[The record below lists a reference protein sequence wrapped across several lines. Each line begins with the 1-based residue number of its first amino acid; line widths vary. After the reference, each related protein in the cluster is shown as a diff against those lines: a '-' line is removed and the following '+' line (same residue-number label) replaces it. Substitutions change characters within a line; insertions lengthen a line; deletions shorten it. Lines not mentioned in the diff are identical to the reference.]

1 MYLLLSKNNPYL
13 EELNKSPQDQN
24 FQKDFE
30 GMEIDLKN
38 RFKTKEIDIK
48 GNFVTKNFSDNN
60 SDEGDTS
67 NDDSLSLISSKLQS
81 SHIGIN
87 EEEIEIKK
95 KNKIKKQLKY
105 YIHILNIIS
114 SITIIISE
122 LFSQIEN
129 NKYYFENKY
138 KRRIGALIINLFDF
152 QNPDKNYA
160 WEQLFNDSNIN
171 LTLLTEKKGN
181 HLPTLITHY
190 ISNNLS
196 YKQVTNKDIL
206 ETNNITLELYS
217 LESVYYYKKIKVP
230 LTLSD
235 SCNKLRYIILT
246 ISFISMFFLCAS
258 RYLSFYREN
267 KILQNNSTPFYKSIY
282 CLILFFEVIF
292 LLIFQYPYLNYILII
307 KQLDRIM
314 ILPLSS
320 LLSALSTFRFIYF
333 FQLIN
338 SFSIY
343 DSSLSEKILDK
354 FYLSPNIIFTM
365 KSYQKS
371 NPFISLIILF
381 LISWISFAL
390 SIRIFEMHYWETYK
404 VILQDWSFI
413 WNSLWCIFVSMTT
426 VGYGD
431 FYPRTHFG
439 RIIIIFSCAVGI
451 YFISIMMV
459 FLTKKS
465 LLNENETKSYK
476 LITRIKIR
484 NELKD
489 IYSNIIYHCIKIVN
503 IQKKFFNDNISQKK
517 YDIDYNFE
525 RRNVV
530 LNIEKKKYLSEKIKS
545 FDIIPTKDQLYD
557 IAERIIDDIK
567 AINNEVK
574 LLQQLNNSMVGYTDT
589 QVVMIKYLKKCIQN
603 TRLMLDLIEKKPK
616 AFGELADFNKKNIM
630 ESMDKIY
637 NEHKKESIN
646 IDNLKINNNLKLDKL
661 FEDNEIINPNL
672 GHYDEFFAK
681 ELAKYNVTQDEYKQ
695 HFYSLFFKGPGFGS
709 VKHNS
714 LKTMKTI
721 KQMKELKKKIDSE
734 YMQRRN
740 YTHENSL
747 GGITNDLK

>member
-1 MYLLLSKNNPYL
+1 MYLLLTKTNPYL
-13 EELNKSPQDQN
+13 EEITKSPQDQN

-38 RFKTKEIDIK
+38 RFKRKNIDLK
-48 GNFVTKNFSDNN
+48 DNFMSNNFSEIN
-60 SDEGDTS
+60 SEEGDTS
-67 NDDSLSLISSKLQS
+67 NDDSLSLISSKLKT

-87 EEEIEIKK
+87 EEEIERKK
-95 KNKIKKQLKY
+95 KDKIKNQLKY
-105 YIHILNIIS
+105 YIHILNILS
-114 SITIIISE
+114 SIIIIISQFCSH
-122 LFSQIEN
+122 LEN
-129 NKYYFENKY
+129 NKYYFDNKY
-138 KRRIGALIINLFDF
+138 KRRIGALIVNLFNF
-152 QNPDKNYA
+152 QEPDKNYA
-160 WEQLFNDSNIN
+160 WKEFFNDSNLN
-171 LTLLTEKKGN
+171 LSLLFEKNGN
-181 HLPTLITHY
+181 NLPTLITHY
-190 ISNNLS
+190 ISNNFS
-196 YKQVTNKDIL
+196 YSKIRNKDIL
-206 ETNNITLELYS
+206 KTYNITPDLYS
-217 LESVYYYKKIKVP
+217 IKYVDHYKKIKIP

-235 SCNKLRYIILT
+235 SCNKLRYLILT
-246 ISFISMFFLCAS
+246 ESFISIFFLCAS

-267 KILQNNSTPFYKSIY
+267 KIIKNNSTPFYKSIY

-292 LLIFQYPYLNYILII
+292 LLIFQYPYLNYILILH
-307 KQLDRIM
+307 QLDRIM

-320 LLSALSTFRFIYF
+320 LLSALSTFRLIYF

-381 LISWISFAL
+381 LIALVSFAL

-404 VILQDWSFI
+404 IITQDWSFL

-451 YFISIMMV
+451 YFISMMMV

-484 NELKD
+484 NELKN
-489 IYSNIIYHCIKIVN
+489 IYSNIIYHSIKIVN
-503 IQKKFFNDNISQKK
+503 IQNKYFNDNISQKK
-517 YDIDYNFE
+517 YEIDYNFE
-525 RRNVV
+525 RRNVI
-530 LNIEKKKYLSEKIKS
+530 LNIDKKKYLSEKIKS
-545 FDIIPTKDQLYD
+545 FEFLPTKDQLYE

-567 AINNEVK
+567 DINNEVK
-574 LLQQLNNSMVGYTDT
+574 LLQKLNNSIIGYTDT

-603 TRLMLDLIEKKPK
+603 TKLMLDLIEKKPK
-616 AFGELADFNKKNIM
+616 AFGELGEFNKKNIM
-630 ESMDKIY
+630 ESMNKIY

-646 IDNLKINNNLKLDKL
+646 MDNLKINQFLKLDKL

-672 GHYDEFFAK
+672 VHYDEFFAK

-695 HFYSLFFKGPGFGS
+695 YFYSLFFKSSGVGS
-709 VKHNS
+709 IKHNS

-747 GGITNDLK
+747 LDITNDLK